1 MLCLMPSLEKQK
13 AWHFW
18 RKISIVMLGDHWES
32 TRVWAKAC
40 FAGSLVVN
48 YPFDDD
54 EQGIAIY
61 SKSPDDAVFQ
71 KLALAYSKVKLQQE
85 NGYLGWFLGTFWA
98 AGGAGSRLWVSPWCC
113 RRVLQ
118 EAPIPWVTPSML
130 CLQAVRE
137 ESSVQALS
145 RVVKNAARGLGG
157 ESKDIWAGIG
167 CGCCSDTHTSVLGN
181 PECVTKGNAG
191 SSSRVASCFIG
202 KCKDVPGKPL

>member
-1 MLCLMPSLEKQK
+1 MQ
-13 AWHFW
+13 
-18 RKISIVMLGDHWES
+18 
-32 TRVWAKAC
+32 
-40 FAGSLVVN
+40 
-48 YPFDDD
+48 
-54 EQGIAIY
+54 
-61 SKSPDDAVFQ
+61 AVGEP
-71 KLALAYSKVKLQQE
+71 L
-85 NGYLGWFLGTFWA
+85 
-98 AGGAGSRLWVSPWCC
+98 
-113 RRVLQ
+113 VLQ
-118 EAPIPWVTPSML
+118 EGPTGGSHSMGDTQL

-181 PECVTKGNAG
+181 PECVTKGSAG